1 MKSAACPP
9 SILGSLLWRER
20 GGSGGGGSFWP
31 AGRGGASCSL
41 VCPTAPRRPRPGPSS
56 SNITDTA
63 AAAPILVQ
71 VHSFWSHG
79 RSGSGGKE
87 GLLWSGG
94 TDRTWRG
101 RCRRRQRSGGGG
113 SCLPCF
119 PSVCRSAA
127 AASCRAAAVRPA
139 CLPRLAR
146 MGTARVRVTTQEPGS
161 LASGRLVW
169 VEGEMDCAV
178 AVFPSFSLSLQVGE

>member
-119 PSVCRSAA
+119 PSVCRSVG
-127 AASCRAAAVRPA
+127 SCRL
-139 CLPRLAR
+139 LPRCRRPSGMLAAPRSNGNRSSESDDAGAGLAR
-146 MGTARVRVTTQEPGS
+146 VGPPCLGGGGDGLCCGGLS
-161 LASGRLVW
+161 
-169 VEGEMDCAV
+169 
-178 AVFPSFSLSLQVGE
+178 FPLSLSPGW